1 MIRLTIEE
9 DFRKIVHEE
18 VGPDGYLKITRI
30 LFPDGNNTD
39 FVIEGYCGENDG
51 EIVWEENFEL
61 HCEKSKATAEFL
73 QGMFY
78 HNLQDILE

>member
-9 DFRKIVHEE
+9 DFRKIVNEK

-39 FVIEGYCGENDG
+39 FVIEGYCGEKD
-51 EIVWEENFEL
+51 EDIIWEEDFEL
-61 HCEKSKATAEFL
+61 HCEKSKAASEFL

-78 HNLQDILE
+78 YKLREILD

>member
-1 MIRLTIEE
+1 MIRLTVEE
-9 DFRKIVHEE
+9 DFRKIVNEK

-39 FVIEGYCGENDG
+39 FVIEGYCGEKD
-51 EIVWEENFEL
+51 EDIVWEEDFEL
-61 HCEKSKATAEFL
+61 HCEKSKATSEFL

-78 HNLQDILE
+78 YKLQEIII

>member
-9 DFRKIVHEE
+9 DFRKIVNEK

-39 FVIEGYCGENDG
+39 FVIEGYCGEKD
-51 EIVWEENFEL
+51 EDIVWEEDFEL
-61 HCEKSKATAEFL
+61 YCDKNKATAEFL

-78 HNLQDILE
+78 HKLQDILE

>member
-1 MIRLTIEE
+1 MIRLTVEE
-9 DFRKIVHEE
+9 DFRKIVNEK

-39 FVIEGYCGENDG
+39 FVIEGYCGEKD
-51 EIVWEENFEL
+51 EDIVWEEDFEL
-61 HCEKSKATAEFL
+61 HCEKSKATSEFL

-78 HNLQDILE
+78 YKLQERLG

>member
-9 DFRKIVHEE
+9 DFRKIVNEK

-39 FVIEGYCGENDG
+39 FVIEGYCGEKD
-51 EIVWEENFEL
+51 EENYIVIKTKQLLNSYKVCFITNY
-61 HCEKSKATAEFL
+61 KI
-73 QGMFY
+73 Y
-78 HNLQDILE
+78 